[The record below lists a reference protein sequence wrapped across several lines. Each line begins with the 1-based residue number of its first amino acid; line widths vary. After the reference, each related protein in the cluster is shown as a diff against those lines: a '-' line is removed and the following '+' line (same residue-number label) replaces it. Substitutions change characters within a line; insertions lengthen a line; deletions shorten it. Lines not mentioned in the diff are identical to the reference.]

1 MVSFVPG
8 VGTSLVWAPATI
20 SLWIGGRPVAA
31 VTLALFCFVVVV
43 GAEHV
48 GKPLILRGQVQMH
61 TGLIFLSLLGGLAM
75 FGLLGILLG
84 PLIVAFFL
92 AMVRIYERDFRVS
105 GAPPVAT
112 DRAA

>member
-1 MVSFVPG
+1 VPG
-8 VGTSLVWAPATI
+8 VGTSLVWIPAVA
-20 SLWIGGRPVAA
+20 SLWLGGRQFAA
-31 VTLALFCFVVVV
+31 VLLALYCFVVVV
-43 GAEHV
+43 GAEQV
-48 GKPLILRGQVQMH
+48 GKPLLLKGQVQMH

-92 AMVRIYERDFRVS
+92 AMVRIYERDFRAAS
-105 GAPPVAT
+105 APPVVP

>member
-1 MVSFVPG
+1 
-8 VGTSLVWAPATI
+8 
-20 SLWIGGRPVAA
+20 
-31 VTLALFCFVVVV
+31 VVVV
-43 GAEHV
+43 GAEQV
-48 GKPLILRGQVQMH
+48 GKPLLMRGQVQMH

-92 AMVRIYERDFRVS
+92 AMVRIYERDFRAGS
-105 GAPPVAT
+105 GNVAP

>member
-1 MVSFVPG
+1 
-8 VGTSLVWAPATI
+8 
-20 SLWIGGRPVAA
+20 
-31 VTLALFCFVVVV
+31 
-43 GAEHV
+43 
-48 GKPLILRGQVQMH
+48 VQMH

-92 AMVRIYERDFRVS
+92 AMVRIYERDFRAGGDTNV
-105 GAPPVAT
+105 AP